1 MSVRGEFTRS
11 ANLLL
16 DFLEENHPESAEL
29 RKAIGEARDLA
40 KENISG
46 GAEEI
51 LALEANGALSLSAA
65 PSGSAEQEE
74 RISHLL
80 AISRVILGK

>member
-11 ANLLL
+11 AGLLL
-16 DFLEENHPESAEL
+16 DFLEENHPASGEL

-51 LALEANGALSLSAA
+51 LHQVRQPRPPCGRARAA
-65 PSGSAEQEE
+65 DGRSR
-74 RISHLL
+74 RI
-80 AISRVILGK
+80 

>member
-11 ANLLL
+11 AGLLL

-29 RKAIGEARDLA
+29 RRAIGEARDLA

-51 LALEANGALSLSAA
+51 LALEARGALRLAVPASVSE
-65 PSGSAEQEE
+65 EQEE

-80 AISRVILGK
+80 AISRIILGK